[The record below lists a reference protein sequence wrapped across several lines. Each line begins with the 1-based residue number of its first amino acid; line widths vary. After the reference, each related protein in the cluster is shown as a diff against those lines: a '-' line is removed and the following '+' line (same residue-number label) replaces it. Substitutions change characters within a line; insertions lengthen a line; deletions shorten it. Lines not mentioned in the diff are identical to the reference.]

1 MNNIILNNGYG
12 ILGLLPNSNQKDISR
27 RIKEI
32 EKLSK
37 IGEIPEYLYDFEFY
51 DKNRNLQNIKMA
63 EQSIS
68 SIEERILHHFF

>member
-1 MNNIILNNGYG
+1 MDNIILNNGYG

-37 IGEIPEYLYDFEFY
+37 IGEFP
-51 DKNRNLQNIKMA
+51 
-63 EQSIS
+63 SICMILNFTTR
-68 SIEERILHHFF
+68 IEIYKI